1 MKKYI
6 IPIFIFLIMLISLNV
21 LARPEIDALEA
32 ERSACGYACEPLW
45 NCGGDN
51 CIKLVSDCQQA
62 CNAVYKA
69 AVAALPP
76 ETEEPGSVPSS
87 SPVTSTPADT
97 RDYDAEEAQRQADH
111 EARMAEIQES
121 IDRSKAESALLRQE
135 TAAIKDVG
143 ERLDKGEVEEED
155 IPCSKLSDSRV
166 REMIAKTKEDYSS
179 TGDDYVRNSALTS
192 DKKLIVTKMIDGE
205 LKCHGYKEI
214 TSAERQRRQAEKD
227 AIKAKNDAIKAENAL
242 IGLEDDAYND
252 MQKRI
257 ENKEM
262 VRKEVSCNSLTDPR
276 VVEKISKTKSDHAAD
291 GQDVARLALTSDKKL
306 YFVQIVDDELYCYGY
321 RGAGVMDVIP
331 QNREV
336 HGTIKVNKG
345 IVRILRDGLITQE
358 TDGYEVRAGD
368 TIKTDKEGIIGVVSK
383 DGLVQLHG
391 DTVVGFIGLEFDPVA
406 ERRVINPP
414 PDAPWV
420 ADPSSFKYPEVD
432 DMAFWNALYDDLA
445 DFHTENRPSFIISCG
460 KALIG
465 DALALA
471 SCGMDSA
478 AFVYGG
484 TAWFQ
489 KKIEKDKAAGIVL
502 TPTAAIH
509 SVGTK
514 FTVEVADDGT
524 TTITTL
530 EGSVI
535 VTDLTTRNSVE
546 VGTEEQVIVSKAA
559 PLVKEEPKQNL
570 KNVDAESIDIWWS
583 EELSK
588 ESADAEYPI
597 IPVFVVF
604 LVIVA
609 VLWMIVRGLKKKGK
623 GASWGKWSLILGI
636 FGLLFSI
643 FPVVGLAPSV
653 GAIYFSAQ
661 QKKIKNNKKATV
673 GKVLGIIAT
682 LISVISLYVLIQD
695 IIETVPNWAN
705 LLLIAFIAGSFT
717 VLLLPIFIKQ
727 KYCPKCKSPL
737 PKIRIPKSFKQAIQA
752 TVTCPKCGSEAKLN
766 QLKLFNKKKSKKKK

>member
-6 IPIFIFLIMLISLNV
+6 FPIFIVLIIFNSLNV
-21 LARPEIDALEA
+21 LASSPGSPEHNINMELSRCSDA
-32 ERSACGYACEPLW
+32 CKTP
-45 NCGGDN
+45 DN
-51 CIKLVSDCQQA
+51 KLTQVYFDCVNV
-62 CNAVYKA
+62 CNAAYGA
-69 AVAALPP
+69 AHAALIP
-76 ETEEPGSVPSS
+76 EPRTSEP
-87 SPVTSTPADT
+87 STPVDT
-97 RDYDAEEAQRQADH
+97 RDFDAEAAQRQADH
-111 EARMAEIQES
+111 ETRMAEIQES
-121 IDRSKAESALLRQE
+121 IDRSQAESALLRKE
-135 TAAIKDVG
+135 TAAIKDMG
-143 ERLDKGEVEEED
+143 EKLDKDEVEEED

-166 REMIAKTKEDYSS
+166 REMIAKTKEDYAS

-192 DKKLIVTKMIDGE
+192 DNKLIVTKMIDGE

-214 TSAERQRRQAEKD
+214 TPAERQRRQDEAD
-227 AIKAKNDAIKAENAL
+227 AIKAKNDAIKAENDL

-262 VRKEVSCNSLTDPR
+262 VRKEVPCNSLTDPR
-276 VVEKISKTKSDHAAD
+276 VVEKITKTKEDYAAD
-291 GQDVARLALTSDKKL
+291 GQNVARLALTSDKKL

-321 RGAGVMDVIP
+321 RGAGVIDVVP

-345 IVRILRDGLITQE
+345 VVRILRDGLITQE

-406 ERRVINPP
+406 ERRVIRSPI
-414 PDAPWV
+414 DAPWV

-445 DFHTENRPSFIISCG
+445 DFHTENRPSFIVSCG

-489 KKIEKDKAAGIVL
+489 KKIEKDKAAGIVI
-502 TPTAAIH
+502 TPTVAIT
-509 SVGTK
+509 STGTE
-514 FTVEVADDGT
+514 FTVEVADDGST
-524 TTITTL
+524 TVTTL
-530 EGSVI
+530 EGNVI
-535 VTDLTTRNSVE
+535 VTDLTSRKSVE
-546 VGTEEQVIVSKAA
+546 VSTDEQFIVPNTAGPVGRG
-559 PLVKEEPKQNL
+559 PLV
-570 KNVDAESIDIWWS
+570 NVRTVDSESIDKWWS
-583 EELSK
+583 EELAQ
-588 ESADAEYPI
+588 ESVQDVSYPVLPAFI
-597 IPVFVVF
+597 VF
-604 LVIVA
+604 LVIVS
-609 VLWMIVRGLKKKGK
+609 VLWLIVRGLKKKGK
-623 GASWGKWSLILGI
+623 DASWGKWSLILGI

-661 QKKIKNNKKATV
+661 QKKIKSNKKATV

-682 LISVISLYVLIQD
+682 LISIISLYVRIKD
-695 IIETVPNWAN
+695 IIGTVPNWAN
-705 LLLIAFIAGSFT
+705 LLFLAFITVIFI
-717 VLLLPIFIKQ
+717 VLLLPLFIKQ
-727 KYCPKCKSPL
+727 RHCPKCKSPL
-737 PKIRIPKSFKQAIQA
+737 PKIRIPKSFKQMIQNL
-752 TVTCPKCGSEAKLN
+752 VTCPKCGSEVKFN
-766 QLKLFNKKKSKKKK
+766 QFKSFNKDKSKKKK